1 MDNRV
6 MLTGIV
12 LSSMPVGEYDKRITI
27 LTKEQGRISAFVRG
41 ARRPKSP
48 LLAAGNPLSFGTFE
62 AYRGRDSYTISKCEI
77 ENYFDTIRTDVEA
90 VWLATYFLEV
100 CDFFGQEGMD
110 ETERLKLLY
119 TALRALEKKQM
130 PPELVRVVFELKT
143 MALNGDE
150 PNVFECLDC
159 GKTED
164 IGFFSM
170 NKRGCVCREHFTK
183 EGGEALKES
192 VLFSMQFIIA
202 SPPEKL
208 FSFTL
213 KEEAFSQLKDIV
225 LRYRRRYMDHVFKS
239 ERFLEN

>member
-1 MDNRV
+1 

-12 LSSMPVGEYDKRITI
+12 LTSMPVGEYDKRITL

-77 ENYFDTIRTDVEA
+77 ENYFDTIRMDVDA
-90 VWLATYFLEV
+90 VWPATYFLEV
-100 CDFFGQEGMD
+100 CDFYGQEGMD
-110 ETERLKLLY
+110 ETDRLKLLY

-130 PPELVRVVFELKT
+130 APDLVRLVFELKT

-159 GKTED
+159 GTTED

-170 NKRGCVCREHFTK
+170 NKRGCVCRKHYKE

-192 VLFSMQFIIA
+192 VLFTMQFIIS

-208 FSFTL
+208 FSFNL
-213 KEEAFSQLKDIV
+213 GEEAFLQLRDII
-225 LRYRRRYMDHVFKS
+225 LHYRRRYRDHVFKS

>member
-1 MDNRV
+1 MDNRIDV
-6 MLTGIV
+6 TGIV

-62 AYRGRDSYTISKCEI
+62 VFRGRDSYTISKCEI
-77 ENYFDTIRTDVEA
+77 ENYFDTIRTDVDT

-100 CDFFGQEGMD
+100 CDYFGQEGMD

-119 TALRALEKKQM
+119 TALRALEKKKM
-130 PPELVRVVFELKT
+130 PPELVRTVFELKT

-164 IGFFSM
+164 IGYFSM
-170 NKRGCVCREHFTK
+170 NKRGCVCKEHFDK
-183 EGGEALKES
+183 DGGEVLKES
-192 VLFSMQFIIA
+192 VLFAMQFIIT

-213 KEEAFSQLKDIV
+213 KEEAFEQLKDIV

>member
-1 MDNRV
+1 

-12 LSSMPVGEYDKRITI
+12 LSSMPVGEYDKRITV

-62 AYRGRDSYTISKCEI
+62 AYRGRDSYTISKCDI

-100 CDFFGQEGMD
+100 CDFYGQEGMD

-130 PPELVRVVFELKT
+130 PPELVRVVFDLKT
-143 MALNGDE
+143 MAINGDE

-159 GKTED
+159 GETED
-164 IGFFSM
+164 IGYFSM
-170 NKRGCVCREHFTK
+170 NKRGCVCAKHFK
-183 EGGEALKES
+183 EEGGEALKES
-192 VLFSMQFIIA
+192 VLFTMQFIISSA
-202 SPPEKL
+202 PEKL

-213 KEEAFSQLKDIV
+213 GETAFIQLRDIV

>member
-12 LSSMPVGEYDKRITI
+12 LGSQPVGEYDKRITI
-27 LTKEQGRISAFVRG
+27 LSKEEGKISAFVRG

-48 LLAAGNPLSFGTFE
+48 LLAAGNPLSFGKFE
-62 AYRGRDSYTISKCEI
+62 AYRGRDSFTISKCEI
-77 ENYFDTIRTDVEA
+77 ENYFDTIRMDVDA
-90 VWLATYFLEV
+90 VWPATYFLEI
-100 CDFFGQEGMD
+100 CDYYGKEGMD

-130 PPELVRVVFELKT
+130 PLDLIRVVFELKT
-143 MALNGDE
+143 MAINGEE

-159 GKTED
+159 KKTED
-164 IGFFSM
+164 IGYFSM
-170 NKRGCVCREHFTK
+170 NKRGCVCKEHYK
-183 EGGEALKES
+183 KDGGEILKES
-192 VLFSMQFIIA
+192 VLFTMQFIIS

-208 FSFTL
+208 FSFNL
-213 KEEAFSQLKDIV
+213 GEDAFLQLKDLV
-225 LRYRRRYMDHVFKS
+225 LRYRRRYMNHVFKS

>member
-1 MDNRV
+1 

-12 LSSMPVGEYDKRITI
+12 LTSMPVGEYDKRITL

-77 ENYFDTIRTDVEA
+77 ENYFDTIRMDVDA
-90 VWLATYFLEV
+90 VWPATYFLEI
-100 CDFFGQEGMD
+100 CDYYGKEGMD

-130 PPELVRVVFELKT
+130 PLDLLRVVFELKT
-143 MALNGDE
+143 MAINGEE

-159 GKTED
+159 KKTED
-164 IGFFSM
+164 IGYFSM
-170 NKRGCVCREHFTK
+170 NKRGCVCKEHYK
-183 EGGEALKES
+183 KDGGEILKES
-192 VLFSMQFIIA
+192 VLFTMQFIIS

-208 FSFTL
+208 FSFNL
-213 KEEAFSQLKDIV
+213 GEDAFLQLKDLV
-225 LRYRRRYMDHVFKS
+225 LRYRRRYMNHVFKS

>member
-1 MDNRV
+1 M

-100 CDFFGQEGMD
+100 CDFYGQEGMD
-110 ETERLKLLY
+110 ETGRLKLLY

-130 PPELVRVVFELKT
+130 SPELIRVVFELKT

-159 GKTED
+159 GETED
-164 IGFFSM
+164 IGYFSM
-170 NKRGCVCREHFTK
+170 NKRGCVCGKHYRK
-183 EGGEALKES
+183 EGGEALRES
-192 VLFSMQFIIA
+192 VLFTMQFIISA
-202 SPPEKL
+202 PPERL
-208 FSFTL
+208 FSFNL
-213 KEEAFSQLKDIV
+213 GEDAFSQLRDII
-225 LRYRRRYMDHVFKS
+225 LKYRRRYMDHVFKS
-239 ERFLEN
+239 ERFLEK